1 VAALVRYFGSM
12 LRSTGGPESAL
23 HATVPACW
31 NGCDLKGLIWGA
43 RTVYSAQ
50 AEVLER
56 AENSWSPRYSKLS
69 RSQLR
74 AWDRIGFFRPNYAYE
89 DRHQPYSRIYS
100 FQDVVGLRTI
110 AVLRQQYRISLQQ
123 LRKVATELISRGY
136 SHWAEIKL
144 YVVKGQVHFR
154 RPGSADVEGVWDG
167 QLAMVPV
174 IEVIQD
180 VEDRVRDLRQRKEE
194 QRGHVERHK
203 YVVRNASVIAGT
215 RIPTAAIRR
224 FREAGYPIEEIIR
237 QYPSLTR
244 EDVEAAIAHEEGLA
258 QSA

>member
-1 VAALVRYFGSM
+1 MVASVLQAFTEDHVIRL
-12 LRSTGGPESAL
+12 TG
-23 HATVPACW
+23 
-31 NGCDLKGLIWGA
+31 
-43 RTVYSAQ
+43 
-50 AEVLER
+50 
-56 AENSWSPRYSKLS
+56 LS

-123 LRKVATELISRGY
+123 LRKVATELIARGFG
-136 SHWAEIKL
+136 HWAEIKL

-180 VEDRVRDLRQRKEE
+180 VEERVRDLRQRKAE
-194 QRGHVERHK
+194 QRGHIERHK

-224 FREAGYPIEEIIR
+224 FREAGYSVDEIIR
-237 QYPSLTR
+237 QYPTLAR

>member
-1 VAALVRYFGSM
+1 VEKLVVDSVLKAFSEDHVVR
-12 LRSTGGPESAL
+12 LTG
-23 HATVPACW
+23 
-31 NGCDLKGLIWGA
+31 
-43 RTVYSAQ
+43 
-50 AEVLER
+50 
-56 AENSWSPRYSKLS
+56 LS

-74 AWDRIGFFRPNYAYE
+74 AWDKIGFFQPDFACE

-123 LRKVATELISRGY
+123 LRKVAQELTARGFG
-136 SHWAEIKL
+136 HWAEIKL

-154 RPGSADVEGVWDG
+154 RPGSGDVEGVWDG

-180 VEDRVRDLRQRKEE
+180 VEVRVRDLRQRTSE
-194 QRGHVERHK
+194 QRGQVERHK
-203 YVVRNASVIAGT
+203 YVVRNAAVIAGT

-224 FREAGYPIEEIIR
+224 FREAGYSVDQIIR
-237 QYPSLTR
+237 QYPTLSK